1 MLKKW
6 LSYWLVI
13 LIAMQSFS
21 AIADSHQT
29 HQSGE
34 QHLSFEHEHAQT
46 PVESIQPLSLKKSTE
61 LPSDGLD
68 CHHCCHCHLHLNYL
82 PTASL
87 GLLLPHNSSELSRYN
102 TTALVGLLS
111 SLFRPPKFNSTI
123 V

>member
-6 LSYWLVI
+6 VSYWLVI
-13 LIAMQSFS
+13 MVAMQSFA
-21 AIADSHQT
+21 AIADAHQS

-34 QHLSFEHEHAQT
+34 QHLSFEHEHAKT
-46 PVESIQPLSLKKSTE
+46 TVESIQPKSLKKSTK

-87 GLLLPHNSSELSRYN
+87 SLLLPHNYLELNNYN
-102 TTALVGLLS
+102 NTALSGLLS

>member
-21 AIADSHQT
+21 AIADAHQT

-34 QHLSFEHEHAQT
+34 QHLTFEHEHAQT
-46 PVESIQPLSLKKSTE
+46 QPVVTQPLSLKKSTE

-87 GLLLPHNSSELSRYN
+87 SLLLPHNSLELNRYN
-102 TTALVGLLS
+102 NTAL
-111 SLFRPPKFNSTI
+111 RAE
-123 V
+123 